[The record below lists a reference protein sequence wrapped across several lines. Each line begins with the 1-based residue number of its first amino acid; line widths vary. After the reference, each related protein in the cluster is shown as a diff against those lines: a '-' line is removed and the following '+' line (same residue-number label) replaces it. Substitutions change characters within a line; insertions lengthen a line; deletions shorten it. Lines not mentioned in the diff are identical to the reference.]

1 MPGLVS
7 FADFILATRDVKLT
21 TQKEAINEATKHTY
35 FLANMLKGRDTSDVF
50 RGGTKLVERVLASDN
65 GSFRFYQPG
74 DEFNPTGVDTLKKIE
89 VDWRFA
95 MANFVFYDE
104 ETELNAGDE
113 NAYLDLKRSYEQAAM
128 TSNFNG
134 MEDALWAAPNAAQME
149 TGGTSGSAAFS
160 IPTFVNENT
169 NTIPNGFST
178 LMTVDPSTNPWWQ
191 NQISGYNSTHLT
203 DITATDSDSL
213 LAAMDDMWLKVKFDK
228 LQAASQWFESD
239 DLKKMFIATNKDG
252 HKTLSRILRA
262 LNNRLVPDKN
272 DPAYPDPMFNG
283 YPILYVE
290 DLDTSPCYVGS
301 GILSGSQTN
310 GVANAGFPRFYF
322 ANLRY
327 MYAVYHSQRYLFPI
341 IKDGGAKAPTAH
353 VMFYNTWY
361 NVVCRSRRRQGIVAP
376 TSTS

>member
-21 TQKEAINEATKHTY
+21 TQKEAINEASKHTY
-35 FLANMLKGRDTSDVF
+35 YIANMLKGRDTNDVF
-50 RGGTKLVERVLASDN
+50 RGGTKLVERVLATDN

-74 DEFNPTGVDTLKKIE
+74 DEFNPTGVDSLKKIE

-113 NAYLDLKRSYEQAAM
+113 NAYIDLKRSYEQAAM

-134 MEDALWAAPNAAQME
+134 MEDALWAAPDSTGME
-149 TGGTSGSAAFS
+149 TGGTSGKSPFS

-169 NTIPNGFST
+169 NAIPNGFST
-178 LMTVDPSTNPWWQ
+178 LMTIDPSTNAWWR
-191 NQISGYNSTHLT
+191 NQQSGYTQANLMDTTGLST
-203 DITATDSDSL
+203 SL
-213 LAAMDDMWLKVKFDK
+213 LSAMDDMWLKVKFDK

-239 DLKKMFIATNKDG
+239 DLKKMYIATNKDG
-252 HKTLSRILRA
+252 HKTMSGLLRK

-283 YPILYVE
+283 YPIQYVE
-290 DLDTSPCYVGS
+290 DLDTAPVYVGT
-301 GILSGSQTN
+301 GILAGSATN
-310 GVANAGFPRFYF
+310 GVANTGYPRFYF
-322 ANLRY
+322 NNHRY
-327 MYAVYHSQRYLFPI
+327 MYAVFHSQRYLFPI

-361 NVVCRSRRRQGIVAP
+361 NIVCRSRRRQGIVFPNA
-376 TSTS
+376 